1 MPKEIFPSSFVCDCG
16 HQSDFSER
24 TVRELKAMSQRKK
37 VYLADSAPEEHTI
50 VFHRGK
56 LVEIQCPKQAQS
68 HDTRK
73 SAPKSRPSTRRP
85 TTRGIPD
92 EVKTEVATRVAHF
105 NTTVI
110 RNPHCVYV
118 PRYRGKCLYLDRQDY
133 GRVSPICRLEYT
145 GEMEDWSFAI
155 YKYSDERYD
164 EEEWFFPGSEH
175 VDGTIEGAMK
185 AGLEAYPA

>member
-1 MPKEIFPSSFVCDCG
+1 MPKEIFPSSFAYDCG
-16 HQSDFSER
+16 HQSDFSEN
-24 TVRELKAMSQRKK
+24 TVREMKTMSQKKK

-68 HDTRK
+68 PDTK
-73 SAPKSRPSTRRP
+73 QSAPKSTSNTKRS

-92 EVKTEVATRVAHF
+92 EVKTDVAGSVEHF

-118 PRYRGKCLYLDRQDY
+118 P
-133 GRVSPICRLEYT
+133 
-145 GEMEDWSFAI
+145 
-155 YKYSDERYD
+155 
-164 EEEWFFPGSEH
+164 
-175 VDGTIEGAMK
+175 
-185 AGLEAYPA
+185 

>member
-1 MPKEIFPSSFVCDCG
+1 MPKELFPSSYLCDCG
-16 HQSDFSER
+16 HQSDFFEN
-24 TVRELKAMSQRKK
+24 TIREAKAMSQRKK

-50 VFHRGK
+50 VFYRGK
-56 LVEIQCPKQAQS
+56 LVEIQCPKQLPS
-68 HDTRK
+68 RETKK
-73 SAPKSRPSTRRP
+73 SSPKSRPRAKRTP
-85 TTRGIPD
+85 PRGIPD
-92 EVKTEVATRVAHF
+92 EVKAHVAAIVQHF

-118 PRYRGKCLYLDRQDY
+118 PRYKGRFLYLDRQDY
-133 GRVSPICRLEYT
+133 GRLAPICRLEYT
-145 GEMEDWSFAI
+145 GKMKDWSFAI

-164 EEEWFFPGSEH
+164 EEEWFFPGEEH